1 MHSAGLKSTNNPL
14 PPLTHQ
20 HSPPTP
26 PPFLLCLS
34 SQRLCVT
41 APGCAELLVVC
52 LVEKKRRRAPVRCSH
67 AQPRRRD
74 DGFHFLQ
81 PNRGCFSRLAR
92 LLSICV
98 LSQRARLPAKEIGF
112 CHDLQHVHLQELKQ
126 LRPAEA
132 SHVVL
137 EAVSCRVMLLLLHRE
152 LLNTQDQCDDMGC
165 LFDFLP
171 QKMLLS
177 YCL

>member
-74 DGFHFLQ
+74 DGVAF
-81 PNRGCFSRLAR
+81 RGWHAFY
-92 LLSICV
+92 LSILSVFICV

-126 LRPAEA
+126 LRPPEA

-171 QKMLLS
+171 QKVLLS

>member
-1 MHSAGLKSTNNPL
+1 MMV
-14 PPLTHQ
+14 
-20 HSPPTP
+20 
-26 PPFLLCLS
+26 FIF
-34 SQRLCVT
+34 
-41 APGCAELLVVC
+41 
-52 LVEKKRRRAPVRCSH
+52 CSRTGVAFRGWH
-67 AQPRRRD
+67 A
-74 DGFHFLQ
+74 F
-81 PNRGCFSRLAR
+81 
-92 LLSICV
+92 LSICV

>member
-52 LVEKKRRRAPVRCSH
+52 LVEKNRRAPVRCSH

-74 DGFHFLQ
+74 DGFLFLQ
-81 PNRGCFSRLAR
+81 PNRGCFSRLAH
-92 LLSICV
+92 LLSIRV
-98 LSQRARLPAKEIGF
+98 LSQRARLTAKEIGF
-112 CHDLQHVHLQELKQ
+112 CHDLQRVHLQELKQ
-126 LRPAEA
+126 LRPPEA

-137 EAVSCRVMLLLLHRE
+137 EVV
-152 LLNTQDQCDDMGC
+152 
-165 LFDFLP
+165 
-171 QKMLLS
+171 
-177 YCL
+177 